1 MGLKGY
7 QTMVL
12 PVITGKEITVQER
25 IFPEITEGL
34 VFENVKSRINEHW
47 TSPPKRYTESTLL
60 AAMERAGNE
69 DYEDKSAEK
78 KGIGS
83 PATRAGII
91 ETIIKRGYVQR
102 TGKSLVPYAKG
113 ISLVNTVPE
122 EIKSP
127 KLTAQ
132 WEEKLK
138 AIEKGNMTSGEF
150 MNGIA
155 GFVCGLIQKYS
166 NDYLRLAPLTSEQL
180 QSNALLETD
189 INNAVVE
196 NMATFV
202 TEGVTD
208 ESWEKFVNMFEG
220 MGVSDYI
227 QMYQDAID
235 TMELE

>member
-1 MGLKGY
+1 M
-7 QTMVL
+7 
-12 PVITGKEITVQER
+12 
-25 IFPEITEGL
+25 
-34 VFENVKSRINEHW
+34 
-47 TSPPKRYTESTLL
+47 

-69 DYEDKSAEK
+69 DYEDKASEK

-102 TGKSLVPYAKG
+102 TGKSLVPSAKG

-132 WEEKLK
+132 WEEKLQ

-155 GFVCGLIQKYS
+155 GFVCRLIQKYS
-166 NDYLRLAPLTSEQL
+166 NA
-180 QSNALLETD
+180 D
-189 INNAVVE
+189 ISISRKVFGKCPKCGGNVV
-196 NMATFV
+196 
-202 TEGVTD
+202 
-208 ESWEKFVNMFEG
+208 
-220 MGVSDYI
+220 
-227 QMYQDAID
+227 
-235 TMELE
+235 